1 MSWKPYLE
9 GHVVTDPKSDAKNG
23 RHIEQYKVSREAV
36 YFPKEQ
42 YLLISDIRRTWI
54 QTSQLNVT
62 GCCGK
67 GLPVFVVR
75 LDHGDEKKVN
85 LMVEKKENAEELIR
99 LLCEVNPAIKIEN
112 WSREAV
118 LNGTAPR

>member
-1 MSWKPYLE
+1 MAWRPYLE
-9 GHVVTDPKSDAKNG
+9 GRVVPDPKMDAKNG
-23 RHIEQYKVSREAV
+23 RRIEQYKISRDAV

-54 QTSQLNVT
+54 QNSQLNIT

-75 LDHGDEKKVN
+75 LDCGDEKKVN

-112 WSREAV
+112 WSREAA
-118 LNGTAPR
+118 LNGTAPQ

>member
-1 MSWKPYLE
+1 MSWRPYLE
-9 GHVVTDPKSDAKNG
+9 GRAVSDPKTDAKAG
-23 RHIEQYKVSREAV
+23 RRIEQYRVSREAV

-67 GLPVFVVR
+67 GLPVYVVR
-75 LDHGDEKKVN
+75 LDCGGGTKVN
-85 LMVEKKENAEELIR
+85 LMMEKKENAEELIR
-99 LLCEVNPAIKIEN
+99 LLREENPAIIIEQ
-112 WSREAV
+112 WSREAA